1 MTTYGWLILAL
12 WLALIAYW
20 ALSAHAVARTLH
32 RWMWWREIAVRLG
45 FFALVAT
52 ALQVG
57 AMGGALSNARVY
69 ALGTGT
75 VAGVIGTVL
84 CAAGIGLAVLARAAL
99 GQSWAGPKAP
109 GAAPELITTG
119 PYAYVRHPI
128 YGGML
133 LGMLGSSIGQSV
145 LWLLPL
151 MVYGPQFIHSAQ
163 REEGLLLEQYPERY
177 RAYMKQTKMLL
188 PFVL

>member
-20 ALSAHAVARTLH
+20 ALSAHVVARTIH

-45 FFALVAT
+45 LFALVAT
-52 ALQVG
+52 ALQV
-57 AMGGALSNARVY
+57 AATGGALSNARVH

-75 VAGVIGTVL
+75 LAGVIGTVL
-84 CAAGIGLAVLARAAL
+84 CAVGIGLAVLARAAL
-99 GQSWAGPKAP
+99 GQSWARPKAP

-151 MVYGPQFIHSAQ
+151 MVYGPQFIHSAR
-163 REEGLLLEQYPERY
+163 REERLLLEQYPERY